1 LAACG
6 ELASVVGR
14 IFGLAVD
21 SRGLAGKN
29 GFVRRVFKK
38 VAAKPGLDPAKVL
51 IILGLRWRAGRQEW
65 LRSSVSDGPGGE
77 RADPCAG
84 WRQGGPL
91 LYHARWAG
99 RSRGGGGVSLSF
111 HREKIL
117 RWRGRR
123 ARGVGFGEAAGWR
136 FNSVAFCEV
145 IFRLLALDSVCAGV
159 ERFPVPLACRV
170 SKSEQFPFS
179 VCPLSPTSFGV
190 RQCKQPV
197 MANRNRRGSAR
208 PAAKNAVTGF
218 GGRVHHPRRT
228 TYRSDPTQHRFSGY
242 RQRSGGLSGVVASK
256 GGTRKPSCAVGSGNL
271 SDAGGLDRS

>member
-1 LAACG
+1 
-6 ELASVVGR
+6 V
-14 IFGLAVD
+14 
-21 SRGLAGKN
+21 RGGKS
-29 GFVRRVFKK
+29 GFVRRFRMDR
-38 VAAKPGLDPAKVL
+38 AASVPTHAPDGD
-51 IILGLRWRAGRQEW
+51 RAIR
-65 LRSSVSDGPGGE
+65 
-77 RADPCAG
+77 
-84 WRQGGPL
+84 
-91 LYHARWAG
+91 YFIM
-99 RSRGGGGVSLSF
+99 RGGRGEAGVGAVYLFPFTGKKYCDGVATGG
-111 HREKIL
+111 
-117 RWRGRR
+117 GR
-123 ARGVGFGEAAGWR
+123 ARGVGFGEAAGRR

-228 TYRSDPTQHRFSGY
+228 TYRSDPTQHRFSGF